1 MGYDNISGKRRV
13 MSDCMNTYTGLVF
26 EPMYMT
32 ADNIR
37 AEDIAHALSL
47 LCRGGGHI
55 RHFYSVGQH
64 SMNCASEALA
74 RGWSSRVGLACLLHD
89 ASEAYISDIIRPVK
103 KHLTNYLEI
112 ESMIMEAVLTHFGLG
127 TLTEEERR
135 QVRQIDDEMLMYEL
149 HGLMPEI
156 HIQSL
161 PRMQLEPDLS
171 EKSFMEVEKAFL
183 EMLRKLENSPG

>member
-1 MGYDNISGKRRV
+1 MI
-13 MSDCMNTYTGLVF
+13 DCMNTYTGMVF
-26 EPMYMT
+26 EPMHMT

-64 SMNCASEALA
+64 SINCANEALA
-74 RGWSSRVGLACLLHD
+74 RGWSRRVVLACLLHD

-112 ESMIMEAVLTHFGLG
+112 ESMMMEAVFIHFGLG
-127 TLTEEERR
+127 TLTEEECR
-135 QVRQIDDEMLMYEL
+135 QMRQIDDEMLMHEL
-149 HGLMPEI
+149 HELMPES
-156 HIQSL
+156 HVSSMPCMKL
-161 PRMQLEPDLS
+161 KPDLS
-171 EKSFMEVEKAFL
+171 EKPFKEVEKIFL
-183 EMLRKLENSPG
+183 EMLRKLENSPDM